1 MSKGYDPI
9 LLEHHDVNTWISET
23 DDNFVLVLPNNNN
36 YKEHNILL
44 KKSYFLNPQVND
56 FYLECDIKN
65 DALMVDQT
73 NKSKL
78 YRNIGY
84 YFGKYTMIDDKELI
98 KNLKKKKNI
107 FEVKISDKTLD
118 LPTFINQEVLLLTQI
133 GLFKSLAKGDEKKKI
148 NKLFKQNMPY
158 KEEVYFNELISKALF
173 NYSTLWDKP
182 INTFLRKGVSYYD
195 TTEFVNTY
203 NMIYYSSILTDI
215 AFIIKNIK
223 KEDFKEQIK
232 KDINEKIE
240 AIDKCF
246 MEIAPRNQND
256 TKIYYRG
263 MKNSYDFDP
272 DSKEVIVR
280 NFTSVSTKPNVS
292 VLFSDRSKGC
302 CIYELQIDKGIPLI
316 NMITTTKY
324 KNESETLLPRDLIFK
339 IIGSKT
345 KQYKIE
351 GKTIT
356 YEIQKLKVSKMR
368 PDQFTIDT
376 GCKKYPVFN
385 ITPLKNLVKSPDK
398 KLKKQKSKKNV
409 KVLSQVPEN
418 IEENLKP
425 AKPIKKPRCPK
436 GSRRDKKTGMCLDKD
451 GNVVVNVKDPIVPKE
466 IKKPKQQTIKK
477 PRCPN
482 GQRRNK
488 KTGLCE
494 PK

>member
-84 YFGKYTMIDDKELI
+84 FFGKYTMIDEKELI

-148 NKLFKQNMPY
+148 NKLFKKNMPY

-195 TTEFVNTY
+195 TPEFINTY
-203 NMIYYSSILTDI
+203 NMIYYSNILTNI
-215 AFIIKNIK
+215 AFIKKTK

-246 MEIAPRNQND
+246 MEMAPRNQND

-292 VLFSDRSKGC
+292 VGFSDRSKGC

-324 KNESETLLPRDLIFK
+324 KNENETLLPRDLIFK

-345 KQYKIE
+345 KQYKI
-351 GKTIT
+351 GGLVVT

-376 GCKKYPVFN
+376 GCKKYPVFT

-425 AKPIKKPRCPK
+425 AKPVKKPRCPK
-436 GSRRDKKTGMCLDKD
+436 GSRRDKKTGMCLDKN

-466 IKKPKQQTIKK
+466 IKKPKQKTIKK